1 MMECTKCTV
10 PCTTL
15 LVSNMVSTTQF
26 ATRASKRKQQKF
38 SAILHASLEFSR
50 KFPLKHSQSIEHF
63 ISICQ
68 CNVHYSSN
76 NLLMNFTN
84 SEDSNQIETTL
95 GQFLLLQLLIIFA
108 FFAKAYHILQ

>member
-68 CNVHYSSN
+68 WNVHYSSN

-84 SEDSNQIETTL
+84 KYRIPRHHNLMMQEMR
-95 GQFLLLQLLIIFA
+95 LLMKEIHFVDIS
-108 FFAKAYHILQ
+108 IST